1 MSRVLAM
8 DRGNNSL
15 KGSLIEDGRIVTHW
29 RAEGTAEDI
38 RAWVSDSDPE
48 GVVISSVVREWNG
61 LCRDTLKSAGVE
73 RIVFAAYD
81 SPWPFELGILKPE
94 TAGPDRLCAVAAV
107 MERGVTDAV
116 IVDAGSAV
124 TVDSLMGGVFKGGA
138 IMPGLEMMLRSLSER
153 TSALPLIPVDEDFPD
168 DFDPP
173 GYDTESAIWSGVATV
188 YQAGIKSLV
197 SHSYSCFHDAD
208 PEIFLT
214 GGVIS
219 MLRHLFHP
227 SPVIVPDLV
236 LEGLNCLYNRQF
248 G

>member
-1 MSRVLAM
+1 MISRVLAI
-8 DRGNNSL
+8 DRGNNSV

-48 GVVISSVVREWNG
+48 GVVVSSVVGEWNG
-61 LCRDTLKSAGVE
+61 LCTDTLRAEGVE

-81 SPWPFELGILKPE
+81 SPWPFKLGILKPE

-107 MERGVTDAV
+107 VERGVTDAV

-153 TSALPLIPVDEDFPD
+153 TSALPLIPVDDDFPD
-168 DFDPP
+168 DQP
-173 GYDTESAIWSGVATV
+173 GYDTESAIWFGVATV
-188 YQAGIKSLV
+188 YKAGIKSLV
-197 SHSYSCFHDAD
+197 ASSYSRFHDAD
-208 PEIFLT
+208 PEVFLT
-214 GGVIS
+214 GGNLS
-219 MLRHLFHP
+219 MLRHAIHP
-227 SPVIVPDLV
+227 SPVVIPDLV
-236 LEGLNCLYNRQF
+236 TEGLVCLYNRTF
-248 G
+248 K